1 MRKVL
6 IIDTSILC
14 VFLGV
19 PGKDTCGSDKNKW
32 DKKRVDEL
40 LQKEE
45 KESTTFVLPLAVII
59 ETGNHIAHASSKR
72 YEMAKALAEIME
84 KVADATTPWAAFTHQ
99 SGLWEAEGLKKLAAE
114 WSNLAAQ
121 KISIGDA
128 TIKTVAEYYAKI
140 GWRVEILTGD
150 AGLKAYEHELTSRVP
165 RPKGRRS
172 G

>member
-1 MRKVL
+1 MKKVL

-14 VFLGV
+14 VYLGV

-45 KESTTFVLPLAVII
+45 KQSTTFVLPLAAII
-59 ETGNHIAHASSKR
+59 ETGNHIAQASSKR
-72 YEMAKALAEIME
+72 YEMAQALAEIMA

-99 SGLWEAEGLKKLAAE
+99 SSFWEAEGLKKLAEE
-114 WSNLAAQ
+114 WPNLAAQ

-128 TIKTVAEYYAKI
+128 TIKTVAEYYARS
-140 GWRVEILTGD
+140 GCPVEILTGD
-150 AGLKAYEHELTSRVP
+150 DGLKAYQPTTPVP
-165 RPKGRRS
+165 IPRRRRS